1 MQYVGHSET
10 PMMQSRDDE
19 VTVGGMIDVPGV
31 KMTR

>member
-1 MQYVGHSET
+1 
-10 PMMQSRDDE
+10 MMQSRDDE